1 MATTCEAAMRESGSA
16 EYSARPSNRASRLGC
31 VVVTARR
38 ARTIASSKPSSG
50 VAVIRLNPCGVA
62 SGSAT
67 TATGAVTT
75 AQKNKLA
82 VIKRFIAAAPFRSEE
97 HTSELQ
103 SRGHLVCRLLL
114 EKKNEL
120 NIKEPIEIEDN
131 DSVETYHKDGHK
143 HHSISIKEG

>member
-67 TATGAVTT
+67 TAT
-75 AQKNKLA
+75 
-82 VIKRFIAAAPFRSEE
+82 RSEE
-97 HTSELQ
+97 RRVGKEWRDRWPQ
-103 SRGHLVCRLLL
+103 AN
-114 EKKNEL
+114 EK
-120 NIKEPIEIEDN
+120 
-131 DSVETYHKDGHK
+131 HKDK
-143 HHSISIKEG
+143 KQIANISNKKD